1 MRQLVG
7 TQALQ
12 WADDFMQQ
20 VGGDLGIKRCRF
32 EFLVAKQHLD
42 YPDVDLLFEQVRGET
57 VAQMSLK
64 TFSTLSS
71 LPNYVL

>member
-1 MRQLVG
+1 
-7 TQALQ
+7 
-12 WADDFMQQ
+12 
-20 VGGDLGIKRCRF
+20 
-32 EFLVAKQHLD
+32 VAKQHLD